1 MILIGPRNGL
11 TAQQIAAACVAERQ
25 RLAAAAVTST
35 KPTLEVDA
43 PHIVGFVAIG
53 KGRGGRRAATPQAS
67 FHRESFAIEQ
77 CSNRAR
83 RRPADVGLPTFQ
95 PGSDLDRPPRRMRAP
110 HCQAAFANRSCYRL
124 RMIVGCPRLIE
135 QTIDAIR
142 LIPRQPLVA
151 RLTAHAEAPANH
163 CKWLFLALN
172 RHHKAHPFVHSTGL
186 HPSHRQGPPLPNCDL
201 LPMSPVCSVTDVPGL
216 YTASEPGAGGGTGF
230 GIRAERQAGEVHER
244 GLANRPSDCPLAVD

>member
-11 TAQQIAAACVAERQ
+11 TAQQLAAACVAERQ
-25 RLAAAAVTST
+25 RLAAAAVAST

-95 PGSDLDRPPRRMRAP
+95 PSPDLDRSPRRMRAP

-142 LIPRQPLVA
+142 LIPRQPLVPVL
-151 RLTAHAEAPANH
+151 RLTPKRRQTTAN
-163 CKWLFLALN
+163 ALLGSQ
-172 RHHKAHPFVHSTGL
+172 P
-186 HPSHRQGPPLPNCDL
+186 PSQSASVRPQHR
-201 LPMSPVCSVTDVPGL
+201 SPSIPS
-216 YTASEPGAGGGTGF
+216 A
-230 GIRAERQAGEVHER
+230 
-244 GLANRPSDCPLAVD
+244 RPSPAEL